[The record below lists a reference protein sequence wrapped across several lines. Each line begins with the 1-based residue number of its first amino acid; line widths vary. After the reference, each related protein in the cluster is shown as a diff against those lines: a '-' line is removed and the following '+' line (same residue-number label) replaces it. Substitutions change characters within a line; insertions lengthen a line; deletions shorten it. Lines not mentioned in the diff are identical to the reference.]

1 MPPTGRASLPL
12 LYLVPDLFGPPG
24 GIARYCR
31 MVAQALV
38 AESTPPHIIALH
50 DKPSNTPHPFASYQ
64 ACSSSR
70 LKFVQTFIAQFLRV
84 RPALV
89 VVGHCHFAPLVAWL
103 CRLTRTPYVVFLYG
117 IEVWEQL
124 SSSRRWAIAQAT
136 RRIAISHYTA
146 TQAARING
154 WDVREIEVLYNCLD
168 PDLATPAPRLVQQ
181 DTSAILTVSRLS
193 REDSYKG
200 LDVVL
205 QALPRLLQEF
215 PTLTYHIVGD
225 GNARIDLEQLAH
237 TLNIL
242 SSVTFHGRVSDETL
256 RELYA
261 RSNVYVMPSRNEGF
275 GFVFLEAMAQG
286 TPTIGGHLD
295 ATPEVI
301 ENGVTGFTVD
311 PRSPDAVAEATA
323 RLLRDPALQ
332 HQMGQAGARRAHD
345 VFGFDTFQAQV
356 WDLVESTISSTR
368 GLTAKRV
375 S

>member
-12 LYLVPDLFGPPG
+12 LYLVPDFFGPPG

-38 AESTPPHIIALH
+38 AEGTPTHLIALH
-50 DKPSNTPHPFASYQ
+50 DKPSNTPHPFASYG
-64 ACSSSR
+64 ACGSSR
-70 LKFVQTFIAQFLRV
+70 VKFVQTFITQFMRV
-84 RPALV
+84 RPAMV
-89 VVGHCHFAPLVAWL
+89 IVGHCHFAPLAAWL
-103 CRLTRTPYVVFLYG
+103 CQLTRTPYVVFLYG
-117 IEVWEQL
+117 IEVWERL
-124 SSSRRWAIAQAT
+124 SVSRRIAVTGAT

-146 TQAARING
+146 TRAANING
-154 WDVREIEVLYNCLD
+154 WTVKETEVLYNCLD
-168 PDLATPAPRLVQQ
+168 PDLAIPAPRLALQN
-181 DTSAILTVSRLS
+181 TPAILTVSRLS

-200 LDVVL
+200 VDVVL

-225 GNARIDLEQLAH
+225 GNARPDLDHLAQ
-237 TLNIL
+237 TLNIS

-256 RELYA
+256 RGLYA
-261 RSNVYVMPSRNEGF
+261 ESNVYVMPSRNEGF

-286 TPTIGGHLD
+286 TPAIGGNID

-301 ENGVTGFTVD
+301 EDGVTGFIVD
-311 PRSPDAVAEATA
+311 PHSPYAVAEATA

-332 HQMGQAGARRAHD
+332 HQMGEAGIRRAHD
-345 VFGFDTFQAQV
+345 IFGFNTFQTELWA
-356 WDLVESTISSTR
+356 LVKSTIPATR
-368 GLTAKRV
+368 GLAAKRV